1 MILANCSWLRPP
13 FLSGHTSG
21 DQKYISKWIIC
32 GSCVTSLVMPS
43 AFSVM
48 VGLLPEPQTLC
59 LPVDLNERLELEWR
73 SDPCRQLLAWQYMSS
88 KCMQIQESCFL
99 WLMTLEL
106 LPHLNQVLILVSL
119 RTESEMGVESSPGF
133 LFERIIVG
141 LRMEPTPFTRPHEKP
156 LF

>member
-1 MILANCSWLRPP
+1 
-13 FLSGHTSG
+13 
-21 DQKYISKWIIC
+21 
-32 GSCVTSLVMPS
+32 MPS

-73 SDPCRQLLAWQYMSS
+73 SDPCRQLLVWQYMSS
-88 KCMQIQESCFL
+88 KSMQIQESCLL

-133 LFERIIVG
+133 LFERIVV
-141 LRMEPTPFTRPHEKP
+141 
-156 LF
+156 

>member
-73 SDPCRQLLAWQYMSS
+73 SDPCRQLLSWQYMSS

-106 LPHLNQVLILVSL
+106 LPHLNQVLVLVSL